1 MTTYSIKIGDIEK
14 ALAELGG
21 QATYAEIQEKILTT
35 HCEGKTPQNYKDAS
49 TFSATIRRKV
59 EDYCP
64 ESKDFNAAKN
74 EVRFRRVG
82 RGTYRLAS
90 MDVEQKI
97 DLDSQKSLFEA
108 RVEKAKSDSSAA
120 RLRRLT
126 RAPKR
131 PIRIKVTMEIF
142 LRNADVVAEVLH
154 RANGACERCKNPA
167 PFLRKKDGS
176 PYLEVHHVQQ
186 LANDGEDT
194 VDNAIALCPNC
205 HREMHF
211 GTV

>member
-1 MTTYSIKIGDIEK
+1 
-14 ALAELGG
+14 
-21 QATYAEIQEKILTT
+21 
-35 HCEGKTPQNYKDAS
+35 
-49 TFSATIRRKV
+49 
-59 EDYCP
+59 
-64 ESKDFNAAKN
+64 
-74 EVRFRRVG
+74 
-82 RGTYRLAS
+82 
-90 MDVEQKI
+90 
-97 DLDSQKSLFEA
+97 
-108 RVEKAKSDSSAA
+108 
-120 RLRRLT
+120 
-126 RAPKR
+126 
-131 PIRIKVTMEIF
+131 MEIF